1 MIHRTTA
8 ALCLAAA
15 ALMAPGAA
23 AAQQSSAAQG
33 EVRWVFEVLNDIVFM
48 VQSTP
53 PTVTPSEPV
62 EVWVWT
68 FYRAPKDT
76 PRLGEHD
83 RMAVRTRVDC
93 RADTREGLRY
103 EGFLGDAFVGG
114 FDHSGWAA
122 PSSPDTAS
130 AEIMRMA
137 CEPGYGDGLLAFPD
151 VAVAEA
157 AARAHFEGDY
167 P

>member
-62 EVWVWT
+62 EV
-68 FYRAPKDT
+68 
-76 PRLGEHD
+76 
-83 RMAVRTRVDC
+83 
-93 RADTREGLRY
+93 
-103 EGFLGDAFVGG
+103 
-114 FDHSGWAA
+114 
-122 PSSPDTAS
+122 
-130 AEIMRMA
+130 
-137 CEPGYGDGLLAFPD
+137 
-151 VAVAEA
+151 
-157 AARAHFEGDY
+157 
-167 P
+167 